1 MKNFINLLAMN
12 WSKANI
18 QEWRNA
24 YINAHVDAGYY
35 PEEIQDLAQNFKFHV
50 DGRGHLVIT
59 RVREPSPEQTDMM
72 LRRRMITKPA
82 LEAFEIYKV
91 GFRWIGA
98 AVPVIIRISVVTANG
113 ADGKNRYLTR
123 IN

>member
-1 MKNFINLLAMN
+1 
-12 WSKANI
+12 
-18 QEWRNA
+18 
-24 YINAHVDAGYY
+24 
-35 PEEIQDLAQNFKFHV
+35 
-50 DGRGHLVIT
+50 
-59 RVREPSPEQTDMM
+59 MM

-91 GFRWIGA
+91 GFQMDWA

>member
-1 MKNFINLLAMN
+1 MKNFINLLVMN

-82 LEAFEIYKV
+82 LEAFEMDWGRRPGDYSY
-91 GFRWIGA
+91 FR
-98 AVPVIIRISVVTANG
+98 R
-113 ADGKNRYLTR
+113 DGKWRRRKEPLFDPY
-123 IN
+123 

>member
-35 PEEIQDLAQNFKFHV
+35 PEEIQDLAQNLNSTLTVADIWLSLACANRH
-50 DGRGHLVIT
+50 R
-59 RVREPSPEQTDMM
+59 S
-72 LRRRMITKPA
+72 KP
-82 LEAFEIYKV
+82 
-91 GFRWIGA
+91 
-98 AVPVIIRISVVTANG
+98 T
-113 ADGKNRYLTR
+113 
-123 IN
+123 

>member
-82 LEAFEIYKV
+82 
-91 GFRWIGA
+91 FRWIGA